1 MTLELTASARA
12 LETFEIDPKLL
23 VRDQVCLAYFGLE
36 LGALG
41 AAGDVDPAFRHE
53 LGPLQV
59 NWQRLGS
66 AMRAAQAGG
75 MDFVSID
82 SRFLLRADIDPR
94 EAMLDGARAA
104 ARLAPYSTGGI
115 LVEVP
120 GVPKLMNQA
129 IDLIARQ
136 VDGWGG
142 LIFHLNDSSDFLGL
156 ARVAAKAREAG
167 VKLLVIISEAELVP
181 QRVDVIVPYA
191 DAIELRCP
199 DLLVARRAR
208 FSLREAAE
216 KMGKEIHVYA
226 QVGVVISATESA
238 AQDRAELVG
247 SIHVGNLFGGRMRVL
262 GTVYDVAD
270 AVEAWVGMGAADG
283 VWFMPCSL
291 PSDQSSILKG
301 VVPLMRARTRT
312 WREKNSYRSE
322 HK

>member
-1 MTLELTASARA
+1 MTLELTASTRA

-23 VRDQVCLAYFGLE
+23 VRDHVRSAYFGLE

-41 AAGDVDPAFRHE
+41 AVGDVDPAFRHE

-66 AMRAAQAGG
+66 ALRAAQGGG

-94 EAMLDGARAA
+94 EALLDGARAA
-104 ARLAPYSTGGI
+104 ARLAPHSMGGI

-129 IDLIARQ
+129 IDLVARQ
-136 VDGWGG
+136 NDGWAG

-156 ARVAAKAREAG
+156 TRVAAKAREAG

-181 QRVDVIVPYA
+181 QRADIIAPYA

-199 DLLVARRAR
+199 DLLVARKAR
-208 FSLREAAE
+208 FALKRAAE
-216 KMGKEIHVYA
+216 KLGKEIHVYA
-226 QVGVVISATESA
+226 QVGVVISATEA
-238 AQDRAELVG
+238 AARDRADLVG
-247 SIHVGNLFGGRMRVL
+247 SIHVGKLFGGRMRVL

-301 VVPLMRARTRT
+301 VLPLIRARTRT
-312 WREKNSYRSE
+312 WREAHPHHSE
-322 HK
+322 